1 MEDGVIS
8 TSTGFTGRL
17 RVPDTKAR
25 VETQREDAR
34 RTAVIAIR
42 RFTRIAATEL
52 PEQAK
57 AFK

>member
-8 TSTGFTGRL
+8 SSTGFTGR
-17 RVPDTKAR
+17 REVPDARTR

-34 RTAVIAIR
+34 RTAVIAAR
-42 RFTRIAATEL
+42 EL

-57 AFK
+57 DFQ